1 MHNMPEDKKKSADV
15 PVERPAKTIDKA
27 PKREWI
33 GIGDSAPTTIRVQPT
48 QEWPQPTKKKD
59 K

>member
-1 MHNMPEDKKKSADV
+1 MPEDKKKSADV

-48 QEWPQPTKKKD
+48 QEWPQPTKKND